1 MKLKSATNQSQSSTS
16 ATTNDPFF
24 DLLLNDISSDKP
36 NAFNRA
42 PVQQQQQTTVKKE
55 EPQGDKSP
63 SSESASTPNIN
74 GGTESPLQDRKISS
88 SAEPQPIAPS
98 QSTTDESVGGEKT
111 DENES
116 SPLDVGGSGA
126 GGALLSIPVDQKPL
140 IPNPAI
146 QQQIRPPITNLPSE
160 FVNNRHMNIPVSGGF
175 QPRMRPPINM
185 QIPQMQQP
193 QRPNLILTGGGPLF
207 FRFLLFNYGFKT
219 KISV

>member
-1 MKLKSATNQSQSSTS
+1 MKLKSTTNQSSTS

-36 NAFNRA
+36 NTFNRA

-63 SSESASTPNIN
+63 SSESSSTPNIN

-116 SPLDVGGSGA
+116 SPLDA

-140 IPNPAI
+140 IPNATI

-160 FVNNRHMNIPVSGGF
+160 FVNNRPMNIPVSGGF

-207 FRFLLFNYGFKT
+207 FRLLIFNYDF
-219 KISV
+219 